1 MGRND
6 TDSPAFSWKAWQE
19 PVLGQDLSSNFS
31 DYTVWAMAYRG
42 GIPDNEQTDWLPIP
56 ELRPDDADVAFIA
69 VIGHSVTFI
78 EQVNDPIFSAHRPA
92 GMKNVN
98 PQWPDSR
105 DMTYFSDHT
114 DGIMACTMQHQICD
128 PNKPPKTGC
137 TPLTAA
143 ASLRSA
149 LNQTLSSE
157 LQRTY
162 AKSILSLIID
172 AHVEVVDF
180 IQMLGITALDARNA
194 FYGPLSNPVPDN
206 QWEKEVELW
215 WQGTLAA
222 LQLLVTEQ
230 VTGPSMVEAQQLF
243 SKPQTKEEKL
253 RCKNQKI
260 RSTAYTSFSTLGLAI
275 IFSLGG
281 TFIILSYTLE
291 PCVAYIQRKRNLDV
305 YHRLEWATNGTL
317 QLQRLAHEELG
328 LGTWTGAAKE
338 VPVVVASATGGTK
351 LAVVDVSNVDH
362 PVLVAPPETLEVVM
376 ASGKVAGAETES
388 SD

>member
-1 MGRND
+1 MRCNI
-6 TDSPAFSWKAWQE
+6 
-19 PVLGQDLSSNFS
+19 SSR
-31 DYTVWAMAYRG
+31 AMAYRG

-92 GMKNVN
+92 GMRNVN

-143 ASLRSA
+143 ASLRPV
-149 LNQTLSSE
+149 LNETLSSE

-172 AHVEVVDF
+172 AHIEVVDF

-222 LQLLVTEQ
+222 LQLLITEQ
-230 VTGPSMVEAQQLF
+230 ATGPSMVEAQQLF
-243 SKPQTKEEKL
+243 SKPQTEEEKL
-253 RCKNQKI
+253 RCENQVCPFSNLFLAKRKNNQ
-260 RSTAYTSFSTLGLAI
+260 T
-275 IFSLGG
+275 
-281 TFIILSYTLE
+281 
-291 PCVAYIQRKRNLDV
+291 
-305 YHRLEWATNGTL
+305 
-317 QLQRLAHEELG
+317 
-328 LGTWTGAAKE
+328 
-338 VPVVVASATGGTK
+338 
-351 LAVVDVSNVDH
+351 
-362 PVLVAPPETLEVVM
+362 
-376 ASGKVAGAETES
+376 
-388 SD
+388 

>member
-1 MGRND
+1 
-6 TDSPAFSWKAWQE
+6 
-19 PVLGQDLSSNFS
+19 
-31 DYTVWAMAYRG
+31 MAYRG

-128 PNKPPKTGC
+128 PNKPPKRGC

-253 RCKNQKI
+253 RCENQKI

-328 LGTWTGAAKE
+328 LGTWTRAATE

-351 LAVVDVSNVDH
+351 LAVVDVSDVEH
-362 PVLVAPPETLEVVM
+362 PVLVAPPETLEVQM
-376 ASGKVAGAETES
+376 AGGKMAGAESAS